1 MISVLRQAVFVTGWI
16 DRLQPLALLAMRL
29 YVAQVFISS
38 GLVKIGNWPATLAL
52 FRDEYHVPLLSPAFA
67 AYAGTF
73 GELVFPVLIVFGLAG
88 RFAAAGLF
96 VVNAM
101 ALISYPQLFEFEC
114 PAPVNSHL
122 YWGWLLALLTI
133 FGPGKI
139 ALDTLILR
147 RLGLDR
153 TQGV

>member
-1 MISVLRQAVFVTGWI
+1 MISVLRQAVVVAGWI

-122 YWGWLLALLTI
+122 YWGSLLALLTI